1 MDFDETTE
9 EAAFRREAH
18 EWLAQHATAKH
29 GDDVAARSYL
39 AHGQG
44 SPEEVLHVKQAKE
57 WQATLYEHGWAG
69 ITWPKEYGGRGGT
82 ATEQLIFSQEQ
93 AKFDV
98 PQSIFA
104 QGIGMAGPTIIHH
117 GSDQQKERFLA
128 PMLRGDEVWCQLF
141 SEPGAGSDLAAL
153 STRAERDGD
162 EFVVNGQKVWTS
174 SAHFSDWGI
183 LLARTDLD
191 VPKHQGITYF
201 LVDMRTPGI
210 EVRPLRQITGG
221 AHFNEVFFT
230 DVRVPADNVVGEV
243 NHGWRVTITT
253 LANERTLIGSGVSDP
268 VADLLKLADR
278 FGGRDDAVLRQ
289 DLAAAYVRMQL
300 LKFLGWRVQTAVSLG
315 QQPGPESS
323 VLKLA
328 YTRQLANLGDL
339 GLRVAGASGMLWDPD
354 DAEVFGWVQT
364 FLGQWAS
371 RIGGGTDEVQRN
383 IVGERVLG
391 LPGDPRV
398 DKDVPFRN
406 LPR

>member
-1 MDFDETTE
+1 
-9 EAAFRREAH
+9 
-18 EWLAQHATAKH
+18 
-29 GDDVAARSYL
+29 
-39 AHGQG
+39 
-44 SPEEVLHVKQAKE
+44 
-57 WQATLYEHGWAG
+57 
-69 ITWPKEYGGRGGT
+69 
-82 ATEQLIFSQEQ
+82 
-93 AKFDV
+93 
-98 PQSIFA
+98 
-104 QGIGMAGPTIIHH
+104 
-117 GSDQQKERFLA
+117 
-128 PMLRGDEVWCQLF
+128 MLRGDEVWCQLF

-153 STRAERDGD
+153 STKAERDG
-162 EFVVNGQKVWTS
+162 EEYIVNGQKVWTS

-183 LLARTDLD
+183 LLARTDPE

-210 EVRPLRQITGG
+210 EIRPLRQITGG

-230 DVRVPADNVVGEV
+230 DVRIPVEQVVGEV

-268 VADLLKLADR
+268 VADLLRLADR
-278 FGGRDDAVLRQ
+278 FGGRDDANLRQ
-289 DLAAAYVRMQL
+289 DLAATYVRMQL
-300 LKFLGWRVQTAVSLG
+300 LKFLGWRVQTAVSKG

-328 YTRQLANLGDL
+328 YTRQLTKLGDL
-339 GLRVAGASGMLWDPD
+339 GLSIAGASGMLWDPD

-383 IVGERVLG
+383 IVAERVLG

-398 DKDVPFRN
+398 DKDVPFRS